1 MARKIRQIRYYG
13 EGLNS
18 KNYPSDVNMSKLI
31 TGTAFKNNNQ
41 NVLITQ
47 LGIQTLPGTKFY
59 LNDSTNAIIVGNTGI
74 YELDLEGISTINLIK
89 FDRSS
94 MNLINQNQE
103 AYLIMHHG
111 MRCFGIMLGISLGIA
126 VPPLFF
132 YRYRFG
138 KS

>member
-59 LNDSTNAIIVGNTGI
+59 LNDSANAIIVGNTGI

-94 MNLINQNQE
+94 MNLINQNKM
-103 AYLIMHHG
+103 YCPIT
-111 MRCFGIMLGISLGIA
+111 IIVVYINY
-126 VPPLFF
+126 VF
-132 YRYRFG
+132 YRCNNHFFIRML
-138 KS
+138 

>member
-31 TGTAFKNNNQ
+31 TGIAFKNNNQ

-59 LNDSTNAIIVGNTGI
+59 LNDSANAIIVGNTGI

-94 MNLINQNQE
+94 MNLINQNKE
-103 AYLIMHHG
+103 AYLI
-111 MRCFGIMLGISLGIA
+111 IDY
-126 VPPLFF
+126 LFEE
-132 YRYRFG
+132 G
-138 KS
+138 